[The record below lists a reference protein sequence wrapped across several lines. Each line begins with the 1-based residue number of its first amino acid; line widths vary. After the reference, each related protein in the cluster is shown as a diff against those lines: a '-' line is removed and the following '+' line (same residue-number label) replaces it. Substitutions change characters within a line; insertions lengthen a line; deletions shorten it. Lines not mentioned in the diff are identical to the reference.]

1 MYREVDSS
9 SISTVLSKYRYTVHA
24 IIREDD
30 INGNPVAIVNVEDNA
45 GNMKRLVVT
54 AYDKIVDTIS
64 PTLVNM
70 TIHSNNT
77 NTTSAKSGDKITIV
91 LHVSE
96 PITASALILNRD
108 ANVTVSDK
116 QQILK
121 RLLDSDLMHALDSC
135 IILNPFSIKSDFNIY
150 NGNRIAVNV
159 IFSYNGM
166 NSISVFAKNSRNRA
180 RINLR
185 TMTL

>member
-1 MYREVDSS
+1 MVTVDREVDFS

-45 GNMKRLVVT
+45 GNMERLVVT

-77 NTTSAKSGDKITIV
+77 NTTSAKS
-91 LHVSE
+91 S
-96 PITASALILNRD
+96 
-108 ANVTVSDK
+108 
-116 QQILK
+116 
-121 RLLDSDLMHALDSC
+121 
-135 IILNPFSIKSDFNIY
+135 
-150 NGNRIAVNV
+150 
-159 IFSYNGM
+159 
-166 NSISVFAKNSRNRA
+166 
-180 RINLR
+180 
-185 TMTL
+185 